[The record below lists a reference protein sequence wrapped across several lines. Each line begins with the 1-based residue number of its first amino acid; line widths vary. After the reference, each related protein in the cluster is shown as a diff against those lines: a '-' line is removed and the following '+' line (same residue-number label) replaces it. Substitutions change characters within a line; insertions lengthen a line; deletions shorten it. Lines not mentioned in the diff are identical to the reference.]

1 MEYIIKSHPLFDISI
16 CGCIKSKQSNIG
28 YNCMEHMLKEYTIKE
43 YSEYIKVLIEI
54 QTILLRGIIEKIE
67 LYKKLSNEL
76 NDTKLILEN
85 LKKELDYIFKAIQK
99 ISK

>member
-1 MEYIIKSHPLFDISI
+1 LKYSGKSLKILQKIS
-16 CGCIKSKQSNIG
+16 
-28 YNCMEHMLKEYTIKE
+28 
-43 YSEYIKVLIEI
+43 VLIEI